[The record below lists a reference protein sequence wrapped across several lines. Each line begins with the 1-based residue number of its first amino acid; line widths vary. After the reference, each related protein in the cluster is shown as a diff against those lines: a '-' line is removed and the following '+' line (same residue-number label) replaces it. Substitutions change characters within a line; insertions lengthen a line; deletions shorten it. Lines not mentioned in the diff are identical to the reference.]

1 MALIDRVKN
10 ILLTPKTE
18 WPTIAG
24 ETATPQSIYV
34 PYVLILAAI
43 SPVALLLRGGGMFG
57 ATFAIL
63 TYVIALAMLFVLA
76 LIVDA
81 LAPSFGGEKNFIQ
94 SLKLT
99 AYSCTAAWIG
109 GIFNLLPFIGG
120 LLGLLAAL
128 YSLYTFYLGA
138 PVLRKCAAE
147 KAVVFTIVI
156 VVCAFVVGAVLAAIL
171 FGTGMGGMYGY
182 GSMR

>member
-18 WPTIAG
+18 WPTIAA

-43 SPVALLLRGGGMFG
+43 SPVALLLRGGMFG

-171 FGTGMGGMYGY
+171 FGTGMGGMYGM
-182 GSMR
+182 GTIR

>member
-1 MALIDRVKN
+1 
-10 ILLTPKTE
+10 
-18 WPTIAG
+18 
-24 ETATPQSIYV
+24 
-34 PYVLILAAI
+34 
-43 SPVALLLRGGGMFG
+43 
-57 ATFAIL
+57 
-63 TYVIALAMLFVLA
+63 VLA

-128 YSLYTFYLGA
+128 YTLYTFYLGA
-138 PVLRKCAAE
+138 PVLRKCAAD

-171 FGTGMGGMYGY
+171 FGAGMGGMYGM
-182 GSMR
+182 GTIR